1 MIKNILGIWVNGVWC
16 IGIGISRLMG
26 GGGVLIKYFLDL
38 FKFFNMIFLVINNF
52 LVK

>member
-26 GGGVLIKYFLDL
+26 GGGGVNKI
-38 FKFFNMIFLVINNF
+38 FFRFI
-52 LVK
+52 